1 MPGRGPL
8 TFKKRQREL
17 HQKEKQAEK
26 LARKL
31 ERRRGESSAGE
42 GEEAEEQLSPLSP
55 DDMPDTRDPDRT

>member
-31 ERRRGESSAGE
+31 ERKLKPSSAE
-42 GEEAEEQLSPLSP
+42 DAEEQVSHLSPA
-55 DDMPDTRDPDRT
+55 DMPDTRDPEHT

>member
-31 ERRRGESSAGE
+31 ERKLKPSSA
-42 GEEAEEQLSPLSP
+42 EEESEEQVSHLSPT
-55 DDMPDTRDPDRT
+55 DIPDTRDPDHT